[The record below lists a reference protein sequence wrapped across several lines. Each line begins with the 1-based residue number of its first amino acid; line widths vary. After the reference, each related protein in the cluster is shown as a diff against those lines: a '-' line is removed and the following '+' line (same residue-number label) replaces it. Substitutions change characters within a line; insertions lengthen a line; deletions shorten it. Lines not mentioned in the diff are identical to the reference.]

1 MKYTYDKKY
10 AAHYG
15 DTTVTVPDQ
24 VASDQRGF
32 AGLDNSFPAIRRNGQ
47 KVRVRIDAEATGLW
61 TPGTGDLRVKA
72 ERRGGRRAGA
82 GRKAEDGAEGTA
94 RYNVALDEE
103 TVKKARKLGN
113 GNLSLG
119 IRKAV
124 DAA

>member
-1 MKYTYDKKY
+1 MQYTYDKRY

-24 VASDQRGF
+24 VAGDQKGF
-32 AGLDNSFPAIRRNGQ
+32 ALTDKSFPAIRKNGQ
-47 KVRVRIDAEATGLW
+47 KVRVRVDAEATGLW

-72 ERRGGRRAGA
+72 ERRGGVRVGA
-82 GRKAEDGAEGTA
+82 GRKAADGAEGTA
-94 RYNVALDEE
+94 RYNVALDDA
-103 TVKKARKLGN
+103 TVKKARKIGG